1 MHKEKLGS
9 KDDEPEIIQQT
20 MSRMGGRRMSMVQK
34 EEAMLE
40 CVAALALEEK
50 ANNQFIFITP
60 TDLSSIKADQVKV
73 CVWKM
78 KPPREDRHT
87 SANQTTLD

>member
-50 ANNQFIFITP
+50 AKLQAVFELFDKDGSGEVCRVCPLENGYVGYVGYVIF
-60 TDLSSIKADQVKV
+60 
-73 CVWKM
+73 
-78 KPPREDRHT
+78 
-87 SANQTTLD
+87 